1 MRQRMI
7 PPSEMGH
14 QYSAA
19 EVAEA
24 IRNFKENGGLIK
36 KLPEQR
42 VQVNRMVLPKGYF
55 PAYEGVGLN
64 GNGIEVSVAEEY

>member
-1 MRQRMI
+1 MI

-55 PAYEGVGLN
+55 PAYEEIGLK
-64 GNGIEVSVAEEY
+64 GIEVSVIEGY

>member
-36 KLPEQR
+36 RLPEQTR
-42 VQVNRMVLPKGYF
+42 VIFRLMRKLD
-55 PAYEGVGLN
+55 
-64 GNGIEVSVAEEY
+64 

>member
-55 PAYEGVGLN
+55 PAYEEVGLN
-64 GNGIEVSVAEEY
+64 GTEVSVMEGY